1 MTDTT
6 GGHQCPE
13 CGAPKEPDGSPS
25 CDCNQ
30 RTSDA
35 LRDARTAEQ
44 AAAEDFDPLRIRP
57 YIDVERTE
65 ADARTGTGDGQT
77 EPVPAASEPTVPV
90 PAVDEPTVP
99 VPATGEPT
107 VPVPAVDE
115 PTVAGPE
122 FGSVSGV
129 EPPPYDDGP
138 EGSPEESRRRS
149 RWPLLLSAAGAVVAV
164 LAAAGFV
171 SGLFSQLTPARDG
184 AAPQDV
190 RESVPDV
197 TPSTASPSAA
207 APMTS
212 SSPSAS
218 ATASPS
224 ASPSATASSATPS
237 PTPSRS
243 AAPTRSTP
251 ATGTSAS
258 AEPSSPPVLRPGD
271 SGAQVTEL
279 QLRLKQVGLYSG
291 NADGHY
297 DSKTES
303 AVRTYQFTRGIL
315 TDEPGVYGPATR
327 AALESETTKP

>member
-6 GGHQCPE
+6 EGHQCPE

-65 ADARTGTGDGQT
+65 ADAGTGDGQT
-77 EPVPAASEPTVPV
+77 EPVPAAGAGAGAPTVPVPAVTEPTVPV
-90 PAVDEPTVP
+90 PA
-99 VPATGEPT
+99 A
-107 VPVPAVDE
+107 
-115 PTVAGPE
+115 AGPE
-122 FGSVSGV
+122 PGAASGM
-129 EPPPYDDGP
+129 EPPYDDGP
-138 EGSPEESRRRS
+138 GGSPEESRRRP
-149 RWPLLLSAAGAVVAV
+149 RWPLLLSVAGAVVAV

-207 APMTS
+207 APVTS
-212 SSPSAS
+212 SSPSGPAS

-243 AAPTRSTP
+243 ATPTRSTP
-251 ATGTSAS
+251 ATSTSTSAQ
-258 AEPSSPPVLRPGD
+258 PSSPPVLRPGD

-291 NADGHY
+291 DADGHY

-315 TDEPGVYGPATR
+315 TDESGVYGPATR
-327 AALESETTKP
+327 AALESETKKP